1 MFRKWTIAKVILLM
15 LVCSNTQAEESIISP
30 ESWSFPQVIEFARK
44 ITPNNVEGRPFNQFG
59 LVYSS
64 EELSKLDFSK
74 MNAEKLQNYADIVT
88 HAYPDAVAKQLPSS
102 CDSVPVE
109 KLNET
114 AIAGIAYISIHAS
127 KVETRNWAK
136 SCLSTIQSKLK

>member
-1 MFRKWTIAKVILLM
+1 MTVNFKWLKFR
-15 LVCSNTQAEESIISP
+15 E
-30 ESWSFPQVIEFARK
+30 
-44 ITPNNVEGRPFNQFG
+44 
-59 LVYSS
+59 
-64 EELSKLDFSK
+64 
-74 MNAEKLQNYADIVT
+74 
-88 HAYPDAVAKQLPSS
+88 AYAVAKQLPSS

-136 SCLSTIQSKLK
+136 YCLSTIQSKLK